1 MEKIIKKGSLSNINL
16 RELISYRHFIFNQF
30 WRNINVIYKQTAFG
44 SVYRILIPI
53 IQSGLFAVIFSGIA
67 KLPTDGIPT
76 FLFYFSSM
84 INWTLFQSCVVK
96 NSDSFA
102 SYGHFIRNT
111 YVPKLCFSIS
121 IFLENL
127 FIYLINF
134 LVLIIVF
141 LIFYFNG
148 VNINF
153 NFKILIFYPIVLIYL
168 SIFGTSIGL
177 ISAYLSVKFRDL
189 RFVVSNLMQIFF
201 FATPIVYSFN
211 VIPEKYHLFFY
222 LNPIVYP
229 IDYFKN
235 LFFSVSSVDIT
246 YLISSII
253 IFLILLFLVYILN
266 KKISGTIAD
275 NV

>member
-1 MEKIIKKGSLSNINL
+1 MEKIIKKGSLSNINFK
-16 RELISYRHFIFNQF
+16 ELLSYRHFIINQF
-30 WRNINVIYKQTAFG
+30 WRNINVVYKQTAFG
-44 SVYRILIPI
+44 SLWRIFIPI
-53 IQSGLFAVIFSGIA
+53 IQSGLFAIIFSGIA

-76 FLFYFSSM
+76 FLFYFTSM
-84 INWTLFQSCVVK
+84 IHWTLFQSCVIK

-111 YVPKLCFSIS
+111 YVPKLCFAIS

-127 FIYLINF
+127 FIYGIN
-134 LVLIIVF
+134 LSALIIVF
-141 LIFYFNG
+141 FLFHLNG
-148 VNINF
+148 VSIDF
-153 NFKILIFYPIVLIYL
+153 NFKILVFYPIIILYL
-168 SIFGTSIGL
+168 SFFGCLMGL

-189 RFVVSNLMQIFF
+189 RFVVHNLMQVFF

-211 VIPEKYHLFFY
+211 VISEKYHLLFY
-222 LNPIVYP
+222 FNPIVYP

-235 LFFSVSSVDIT
+235 LFFSVSTVSIT
-246 YLISSII
+246 YLISSVFIC
-253 IFLILLFLVYILN
+253 LILVFLVFILN